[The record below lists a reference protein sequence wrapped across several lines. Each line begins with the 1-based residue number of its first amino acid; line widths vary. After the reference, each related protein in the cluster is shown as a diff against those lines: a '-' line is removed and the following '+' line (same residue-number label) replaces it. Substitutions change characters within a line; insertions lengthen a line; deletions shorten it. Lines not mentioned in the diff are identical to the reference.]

1 MPRHWFIPIK
11 ASDANQRKKDVQDGL
26 SKHGAADLQG
36 FWKTPDG
43 NQLYALV
50 QTSDVSHD
58 LLRDIGANGRPMP
71 LEDV

>member
-1 MPRHWFIPIK
+1 
-11 ASDANQRKKDVQDGL
+11 VEDGL
-26 SKHGAADLQG
+26 GKHGAASLQG